1 MYAYIYMYITC
12 ICVHNLNEVTAM
24 SFQKATLESHRLSY
38 KSPTVRYV
46 KPALNCWSWESKRN
60 SS

>member
-1 MYAYIYMYITC
+1 MYITC